1 MNFAA
6 LCIRRP
12 VATVLLTLAV
22 TLIGAVAFVS
32 LPIASLPQVDMPV
45 INVQATLPG
54 ANAETMAA
62 TVATP
67 LERAIGRIA
76 GITELTSTSN
86 QGNTRVSVQ
95 FDFGRNA
102 DAAAREVQA
111 AISAAQG
118 VLPVSL
124 PSAPVYRK
132 ANIAS
137 SPVLAIALTSDF
149 RSREQLY
156 DVAFTLLGQKIAQ
169 VPGVGQINVNGSALP
184 AVRVAVNPTALSHYG
199 VGLEQVRAA
208 LAAANVNQPKGV
220 VESAQQQWQID
231 INDRARRA
239 ADYRDLIISWHNGAP
254 VRLADIADVN
264 DSLQELRNAGSS
276 NGQPAV
282 MLSVFNQPGANIV
295 EMVDAIKALLPQLR
309 GAIPADIDVVV
320 NMDRTST
327 IRATLR
333 EVEHTLLISIALV
346 ILVVYLFLRSGRATF
361 IPSVAIPVSLLGT
374 LAVIYLL
381 GYSLNNLSLMALI
394 IATGFV
400 VDDAIVVVENT
411 ARLIERGV
419 APTVAALQSLRE
431 VGFTVVAMSLALV
444 AVLLPVLLMEGIIG
458 RLLREFSVTLCIAV
472 LISLVV
478 SLTTTPML
486 CAQLLRPHRQSGTQR
501 AGRMAAL
508 GDRIIRGYGTS
519 LLWALRHRWLM
530 LGLLALVVLLNIYLI
545 AVLPKG
551 FFPQQD
557 TSRLQGNFM
566 ADQAISFQAM
576 RGKIDQLMRI
586 VAKDPAI
593 ETYYEYT
600 GGAGA
605 GQNNSGQMFARL
617 KPRDQRDASAAEV
630 VARLRPQLSKVAGA
644 TLMLNAQQDINV
656 GGRPGAALYQYS
668 LLASDLDE
676 LRQWAPRLLEALR
689 KLPQLTDVSS
699 DWQERGLQTVL
710 KVDRAAA
717 ARLGISAAKIDA
729 TLNDAFGQRLVST
742 IYEPLNQYY
751 VVLTLRPEFTRD
763 PQALRH
769 IHVANEAGATIP
781 LASFSRYEER
791 SAPLAVNHQ
800 GQFAAA
806 TVSFNLADGV
816 TLGEASMAIDNAFL
830 TLATP
835 GSVRG
840 GFAGTAQVFQ
850 QSLRNQPLLIL
861 AALITA
867 YIVLGILYES
877 FLHPLTILSTLPSAG
892 VGALLALALFGSE
905 LSVIALIGILLLI
918 GIVMKN
924 AIMLIDFALDAR
936 REHKETRRE
945 HKETR
950 REHVEE
956 RREHKENERSEH
968 TNERHEHGA
977 DALSAIHQAGLM
989 RFRPIM
995 MTTMA
1000 AILGALPLALA
1011 LGDGSE
1017 LRRPLGI
1024 TIVGGLLVSQLLTL
1038 YTTPVIYLHLDNLQC
1053 NLAAWRQ
1060 RFRLPG
1066 AAV

>member
-1 MNFAA
+1 MNMAA

-12 VATVLLTLAV
+12 VATALLTLA
-22 TLIGAVAFVS
+22 LILLGAVAFVL

-45 INVQATLPG
+45 INVQAVLPG

-86 QGNTRVSVQ
+86 QGNTRISVQ
-95 FDFGRNA
+95 FDFDRDIN
-102 DAAAREVQA
+102 AAAREVQA
-111 AISAAQG
+111 AINAAQG
-118 VLPVSL
+118 SL
-124 PSAPVYRK
+124 PANLPTAPVYRK
-132 ANIAS
+132 ANVAS

-169 VPGVGQINVNGSALP
+169 VSGVGQINVNGSALP
-184 AVRVAVNPTALSHYG
+184 AVRVAVNPTALGQYG
-199 VGLEQVRAA
+199 IGLEQVRTA

-220 VESAQQQWQID
+220 LESADRQWQID
-231 INDRARRA
+231 VNDRARRA
-239 ADYRDLIISWHNGAP
+239 ADYRDLIVAWHDGAP
-254 VRLADIADVN
+254 VRLSDVADVS
-264 DSLQELRNAGSS
+264 DSLQELRNAGTS
-276 NGQPAV
+276 NGKPAV
-282 MLSVFNQPGANIV
+282 MLSVFNQPGANTV
-295 EMVDAIKALLPQLR
+295 EMVDAIRALLPQLQA
-309 GAIPADIDVVV
+309 AIPADIDVSVT
-320 NMDRTST
+320 MDRTGT

-333 EVEHTLLISIALV
+333 EVEHTLLISIGLV
-346 ILVVYLFLRSGRATF
+346 ILVVHLFLRSGRATL

-411 ARLIERGV
+411 ARLMERGEPPV
-419 APTVAALQSLRE
+419 AAALQSLRE

-472 LISLVV
+472 LLSLLV

-486 CAQLLRPHRQSGTQR
+486 CAKLLRPHRKTQR
-501 AGRMAAL
+501 ERGGRLTAAGA
-508 GDRIIRGYGTS
+508 RIVSGYGAT

-530 LGLLALVVLLNIYLI
+530 LALLVLVGALNVHLI
-545 AVLPKG
+545 AALPKG
-551 FFPQQD
+551 FFPLQD
-557 TSRLQGNFM
+557 TGRLQGTFL
-566 ADQAISFQAM
+566 ADQSISFQSM
-576 RGKIDQLMRI
+576 RGKIDELMRI
-586 VAKDPAI
+586 VAADPAI
-593 ETYYEYT
+593 DTWYEYT

-617 KPRDQRDASAAEV
+617 KPRDERDVSAAEV
-630 VARLRPQLSKVAGA
+630 VARLRPQLAKVAGA
-644 TLMLNAQQDINV
+644 TLILNAQQDINV
-656 GGRPGAALYQYS
+656 GGRQAAAQYQYS
-668 LLASDLDE
+668 LLASDFDE
-676 LRQWAPRLLEALR
+676 LRQWAPRLFEALR
-689 KLPQLTDVSS
+689 ALPQLSDVSS

-710 KVDRAAA
+710 NVDREAA
-717 ARLGISAAKIDA
+717 ARLGISAARIDA

-763 PQALRH
+763 PQSLRH
-769 IHVANEAGATIP
+769 IRVTSDRGEQVP
-781 LASFSRYEER
+781 LSSFSRYEIA

-800 GQFAAA
+800 GQFAA
-806 TVSFNLADGV
+806 TTLSFNLARGV
-816 TLGEASMAIDNAFL
+816 TLGEAAAAIDGAFL
-830 TLATP
+830 ALAPP

-840 GFAGTAQVFQ
+840 GFAGTARVFQ
-850 QSLRNQPLLIL
+850 KSLENQPWLIL
-861 AALITA
+861 AALVAA
-867 YIVLGILYES
+867 YIVLGVLYES
-877 FLHPLTILSTLPSAG
+877 FIHPLTILSTLPSAG
-892 VGALLALALFGSE
+892 VGALLALAAFGSE
-905 LSVIALIGILLLI
+905 LGIIALIGILLLI

-924 AIMLIDFALDAR
+924 AIMLIDFALIAR
-936 REHKETRRE
+936 REH
-945 HKETR
+945 
-950 REHVEE
+950 
-956 RREHKENERSEH
+956 
-968 TNERHEHGA
+968 GL
-977 DALSAIHQAGLM
+977 DALAAIHQAGLM

-995 MTTMA
+995 MTTLA
-1000 AILGALPLALA
+1000 AIFGALPLALA

-1038 YTTPVIYLHLDNLQC
+1038 YTTPVVYLHLDNLQRYF
-1053 NLAAWRQ
+1053 LRRRGGAS
-1060 RFRLPG
+1060 LSPG
-1066 AAV
+1066 PSP